1 MTRTE
6 TNLDR
11 TYDSLYEDNAKALMN
26 EHYGEGI
33 GIYCL
38 WAELPTALKAWWSG
52 LENVPNHP
60 AQLHYAWLNNE
71 DGTPNKISLNEG
83 IRLATS
89 TAIELLQLR
98 YDNPIALLDAG
109 CGVGGSVQ
117 QVDLFLQEQNVRAYE
132 VHGISIVSEQ
142 LRLAKLRSR
151 KLGALNS
158 YFLVGDCLYLPYE
171 SSCFDG
177 IIAIETFCHIPP
189 ESKQNLLQGLF
200 RVLTP
205 GGRMVIL
212 DAYIVRK
219 PESSDEKY
227 WFSIFRNGLTLPELV
242 TVEEMNNLAKKSGF
256 EIEQSFVGTERVR
269 PSVKLIYK
277 RGKYLLNPLLR
288 IYRMLGKLGHESNLL
303 QKTGVHTANAE
314 AFIQAMF
321 AQKEIVDRDL
331 MTYYVHVLK
340 RPPQMK

>member
-1 MTRTE
+1 
-6 TNLDR
+6 
-11 TYDSLYEDNAKALMN
+11 
-26 EHYGEGI
+26 
-33 GIYCL
+33 
-38 WAELPTALKAWWSG
+38 LKAWFSG
-52 LENVPNHP
+52 LDNVPNHP

-89 TAIELLQLR
+89 TALELLQLR
-98 YDNPIALLDAG
+98 YDKPIRLLDAG
-109 CGVGGSVQ
+109 CGVGGAVQ
-117 QVDLFLQEQNVRAYE
+117 QVDLFLQEQKVRGYE

-142 LRLAKLRSR
+142 LRLAKLRSI

-158 YFLVGDCLYLPYE
+158 YFSVGDCLYLPYE

-200 RVLTP
+200 RVLAP

-212 DAYIVRK
+212 DAYLARK
-219 PESSDEKY
+219 AESSDEKY
-227 WFSIFRNGLTLPELV
+227 WFNIFRNGWTLPEMV
-242 TVEEMNNLAKKSGF
+242 TVEEMNNIAKKSGF
-256 EIEQSFVGTERVR
+256 KIEKSFVGTERVR
-269 PSVKLIYK
+269 PSVKLIYR

-288 IYRMLGKLGHESNLL
+288 IYKMFGKLGHESNLL
-303 QKTGVHTANAE
+303 KKTGVHTVNAE
-314 AFIQAMF
+314 AFIQASF
-321 AQKEIVDRDL
+321 AQKKIVDRDL

-340 RPPQMK
+340 RPPQTK